1 LPCFPDPSINCARFR
16 GHSRR
21 FGFGGVYLSKERRLI
36 FKRPYFFFAAFFLV
50 AFFLV
55 AFFAF
60 AAMINSPCRVSPGP
74 SIYRIKKR
82 NAIVTSRFF

>member
-1 LPCFPDPSINCARFR
+1 MCFADPSNNCARFR
-16 GHSRR
+16 GHSVVC
-21 FGFGGVYLSKERRLI
+21 GFGGVYLAMERRLI
-36 FKRPYFFFAAFFLV
+36 FKRPYFFLAAFFLV

-60 AAMINSPCRVSPGP
+60 AAMINSPCRVSPGR

-82 NAIVTSRFF
+82 NAIVLSRFF